1 MPEET
6 PATREGKPEKDRST
20 EEHIL
25 HETEGGPTLPEGEDK
40 PKPGQASARG
50 MQSGAEDDLT
60 KPGHQTEDR

>member
-6 PATREGKPEKDRST
+6 PAIGKGKPEKDRST
-20 EEHIL
+20 EENIL
-25 HETEGGPTLPEGEDK
+25 HEAEGGPTLPEGEAK
-40 PKPGQASARG
+40 PKPGQTSARG